1 MQFDGFAMMGL
12 THAAATRTEDEMIK
26 LVLEHHPQFDLETAT
41 DIAKTAVRLA
51 KGQ

>member
-1 MQFDGFAMMGL
+1 MTFDGMAMMGL

-26 LVLEHHPQFDLETAT
+26 LVLKNHPQFDEATAA
-41 DIAKTAVRLA
+41 DIAKTAVRNA